1 MKNLEETFGGIRKL
15 LYLLQTPPKD
25 QSVNYI
31 ILLSEKALA
40 RNLKL
45 KNSVEKAKTREIV
58 LRCRDICKLFLESY
72 LKIETNIHVVICTT
86 E

>member
-15 LYLLQTPPKD
+15 LYFCTTTPKD

-31 ILLSEKALA
+31 LLLSEKALA

-45 KNSVEKAKTREIV
+45 KISVEKQKHEKQCVFFWKYIYFGN
-58 LRCRDICKLFLESY
+58 DIPVGVRSSY
-72 LKIETNIHVVICTT
+72 HIW
-86 E
+86 